1 VLSAVRIWLGAKL
14 RRKIESWDV
23 IQEVMMAALGKVTS
37 FEYRTEGAFLKYL
50 NHLVENRLRDE
61 ADRQGAA
68 RRDADREISLGARSD
83 ADGDPLKQIDDPST
97 PTPSRLLILGEDLA
111 RMERAMDRLSPE
123 HRELIVAVK
132 LEGQTYRELA
142 DGATE
147 DAIRMKVNRA
157 EEKLAAPS
165 ASESI
170 ILAHHWR
177 YRKWPGL
184 VLSIVSGRVHRV
196 ASARS
201 RQK

>member
-1 VLSAVRIWLGAKL
+1 LAVRIRLGAKL

-23 IQEVMMAALGKVTS
+23 VQEVMMAALGKVNS

-50 NHLVENRLRDE
+50 NQLVENRLRDE

-157 EEKLAAPS
+157 EEKLAAIYHELE
-165 ASESI
+165 AGE
-170 ILAHHWR
+170 R
-177 YRKWPGL
+177 
-184 VLSIVSGRVHRV
+184 
-196 ASARS
+196 
-201 RQK
+201 